1 MEMIGNKLREVR
13 HSQSLSLTT
22 VASKA
27 KISAATLSRIETN
40 KQGIDLGLFLV
51 LARILQA
58 APHDLLSEEQDSEQS
73 DPLVQQIA
81 ALQTSDRTKLWREL
95 AANRRAQRSSR
106 RAELRN
112 VGQQV
117 EELIAQIEFLH
128 EELDAVRLRV
138 KRKK

>member
-1 MEMIGNKLREVR
+1 MIGNKLREVR

-22 VASKA
+22 VAGKA

-81 ALQTSDRTKLWREL
+81 ALQTSDRTKL
-95 AANRRAQRSSR
+95 
-106 RAELRN
+106 
-112 VGQQV
+112 
-117 EELIAQIEFLH
+117 
-128 EELDAVRLRV
+128 
-138 KRKK
+138 